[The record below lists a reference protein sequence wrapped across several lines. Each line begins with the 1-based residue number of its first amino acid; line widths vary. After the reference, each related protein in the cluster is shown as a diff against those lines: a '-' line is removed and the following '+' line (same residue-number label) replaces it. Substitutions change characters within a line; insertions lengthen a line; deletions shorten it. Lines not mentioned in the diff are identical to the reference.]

1 MNFEKDML
9 NELSQVSGLTDKVKM
24 LTAPEGTAQPFV
36 VCAKENVTFKRV
48 LDGRSIATV
57 GIYQITVVAQTYA
70 ETQDLQDAIKDKL
83 LSFQGRYIGTN
94 GTGVKDV
101 VVEYLPD
108 QYVYQP
114 EAFTSVIRMTAT
126 Y

>member
-9 NELSQVSGLTDKVKM
+9 NELSQVSDLENKVSMIK
-24 LTAPEGTAQPFV
+24 ADEGTTQPFV

-48 LDGRSIATV
+48 LAGHHVAVV

-83 LSFQGRYIGTN
+83 LSFIGRYIGTN

-108 QYVYQP
+108 EYVYQP